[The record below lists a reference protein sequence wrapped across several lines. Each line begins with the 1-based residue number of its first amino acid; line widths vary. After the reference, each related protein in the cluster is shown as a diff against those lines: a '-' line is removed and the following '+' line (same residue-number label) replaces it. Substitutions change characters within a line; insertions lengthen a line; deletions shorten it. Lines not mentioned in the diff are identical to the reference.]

1 MEILLTIRSNSDHSV
16 REQNCEVGNGLVMGR
31 GAEQGILL
39 DGPDLSREHLMLSQE
54 GDDICLTDI
63 SVNGTWLNGTRLRKS
78 VKSLVRPGD
87 SIEVPGYVL
96 SFHLAEQAEA
106 PTEPGSLPQAV
117 APESAPSLLPPHR
130 SPWAVLD
137 PAFRFTRS
145 FTFLEKLMF
154 FVAVGGLV
162 LVFTYMT
169 S

>member
-1 MEILLTIRSNSDHSV
+1 MEIVLTIRSTGDRSV
-16 REQNCEVGNGLVMGR
+16 REEKCEVGNALVMGR
-31 GAEQGILL
+31 GAENGILL
-39 DGPDLSREHLMLSQE
+39 DGPDLSREHLVLSQE
-54 GDDICLTDI
+54 GDDIYLTDT

-78 VKSLVRPGD
+78 VKSLVRPED

-96 SFHLAEQAEA
+96 SFHLVEQAA
-106 PTEPGSLPQAV
+106 LPAEPALLAQAV
-117 APESAPSLLPPHR
+117 APESALSAAPPHR

-137 PAFRFTRS
+137 PAFRFTNS

-154 FVAVGGLV
+154 FLAVGGLA